1 MTSPSASPP
10 EDLRAL
16 GARLSAVITAERISQ
31 ADFAARIGASP
42 SFVSDAARGLKVPG
56 AQFLHAVKREFGV
69 SLDWLIAGEGSMRGT
84 SAINLDLFR
93 VVCGLVE
100 LVRLWRVEGDKAAG
114 RVAQALVDGSLSISL
129 LPAAARQRLDAC
141 IQATDSHA
149 LAASL
154 YMASGDKVD
163 WESSVR
169 QVIRSATAHFD
180 LSRPVLAQPL
190 PAPPQ
195 GAKRADEPMGGSGIQ
210 VNRGKVVK
218 AAFHSFVEADGA
230 PRGVPASKRRK
241 R

>member
-1 MTSPSASPP
+1 M
-10 EDLRAL
+10 
-16 GARLSAVITAERISQ
+16 
-31 ADFAARIGASP
+31 
-42 SFVSDAARGLKVPG
+42 
-56 AQFLHAVKREFGV
+56 
-69 SLDWLIAGEGSMRGT
+69 
-84 SAINLDLFR
+84 
-93 VVCGLVE
+93 
-100 LVRLWRVEGDKAAG
+100 
-114 RVAQALVDGSLSISL
+114 
-129 LPAAARQRLDAC
+129 DAC

-180 LSRPVLAQPL
+180 LSRPVLAL
-190 PAPPQ
+190 PVADCPQ
-195 GAKRADEPMGGSGIQ
+195 GAKRADVPMGGSGVQ

-230 PRGVPASKRRK
+230 PRGIPASKRRE